1 MDTSRG
7 TFRTMKLMQTLFKI
21 IALSVLLAGQAFAAS
36 DFLPPEK
43 AFRIEAA
50 WLENSNQIEV
60 ELSPVTVSYTHLT
73 LPTKRIV

>member
-1 MDTSRG
+1 
-7 TFRTMKLMQTLFKI
+7 MKLMQTLFKI
-21 IALSVLLAGQAFAAS
+21 IALSVLLAGQAFAAP

-60 ELSPVTVSYTHLT
+60 ELSPVKGY
-73 LPTKRIV
+73 